1 MLGGKSLLGNVKK
14 KTGKKAAAVGGA
26 APALVTGATTVP
38 AAAPGQRTHTPASR
52 VTGSDEP
59 CRVALA
65 DVLCVLEQDRMF
77 CKSELLYKWH
87 SKAVAR
93 T

>member
-14 KTGKKAAAVGGA
+14 KPAKKAAAKA
-26 APALVTGATTVP
+26 APAAATPAAAAAQAAPGKRTLVP
-38 AAAPGQRTHTPASR
+38 AAR

-65 DVLCVLEQDRMF
+65 DVLCVLEQDRMY

-87 SKAVAR
+87 SKAAAR

>member
-14 KTGKKAAAVGGA
+14 KPGKKAGA
-26 APALVTGATTVP
+26 AAGAAGAPAPTATP
-38 AAAPGQRTHTPASR
+38 APGQRTLVPAAR

-59 CRVALA
+59 CRVALV
-65 DVLCVLEQDRMF
+65 DMLCVLEQDRKY
-77 CKSELLYKWH
+77 CKSELLYKWT